1 MNPQALLQK
10 TTQLQT
16 QVQSLEV
23 EKKSL
28 AIQLLQA
35 NSQLE
40 WLKRQIFGKRSEKL
54 INKEDQKQ
62 LLFEGFEI
70 EEPPKDKQTE
80 VKGHT
85 RNKKNKGKDTITLP
99 ADLPIEKET
108 IDLPEEEKVCPS
120 TKKPLEKIG
129 EEISSKLAYRPGS
142 YYIKQIIRPKYA
154 TLDGSVKTAPLPES
168 LLDRCQADESLLAHI
183 IVQKYTDHLPLYR
196 QSEILRRGDIKI
208 SRQTLSKW
216 VMRCGKSLKPLYE
229 ELQKQILQ
237 SKNIFI
243 DETPIPLQASKKV
256 KQAYMWVIV
265 GGQGSDPPYRAY
277 HFRLNR
283 KHEHA
288 RELLKDYQGTFHS
301 DKYGCYEQLAKDKR
315 FNWCPCYSHIRRKFF
330 EAEGGEFRKTILR
343 KIRYL
348 FLFERVA
355 WERSP
360 EERLRIRKEK
370 EVPIIDELIELSQ
383 EKLKDYRVLPKSKLR
398 EALGYLCSLRPHLKN
413 YTKHPESRLD
423 NNVAERAIRP
433 LALGRKNWLFVGSE
447 EGGEVAATLFSLVQ
461 SCKASGVNPEK
472 YLTDVMKRLMS
483 HNAQKLVE
491 LLPDQWAKA
500 QESDSTP

>member
-10 TTQLQT
+10 NTLLQT
-16 QVQSLEV
+16 QVQSLKTENHTL
-23 EKKSL
+23 K
-28 AIQLLQA
+28 
-35 NSQLE
+35 SQLE

-54 INKEDQKQ
+54 INKEDQEQ

-85 RNKKNKGKDTITLP
+85 RKKKNKGKDTITLP
-99 ADLPIEKET
+99 ADLPIEKQI

-129 EEISSKLAYRPGS
+129 EEITSKLAYRPGS

-154 TLDGSVKTAPLPES
+154 SPDGSIKTAPLPES

-216 VMRCGKSLKPLYE
+216 VMRCGKALKPLYE

-243 DETPIPLQASKKV
+243 DETPIPMQASKKL

-265 GGQGSDPPYRAY
+265 GGQGSDPPYRA
-277 HFRLNR
+277 
-283 KHEHA
+283 
-288 RELLKDYQGTFHS
+288 
-301 DKYGCYEQLAKDKR
+301 
-315 FNWCPCYSHIRRKFF
+315 
-330 EAEGGEFRKTILR
+330 
-343 KIRYL
+343 
-348 FLFERVA
+348 
-355 WERSP
+355 
-360 EERLRIRKEK
+360 
-370 EVPIIDELIELSQ
+370 
-383 EKLKDYRVLPKSKLR
+383 LPL
-398 EALGYLCSLRPHLKN
+398 
-413 YTKHPESRLD
+413 
-423 NNVAERAIRP
+423 
-433 LALGRKNWLFVGSE
+433 
-447 EGGEVAATLFSLVQ
+447 
-461 SCKASGVNPEK
+461 
-472 YLTDVMKRLMS
+472 
-483 HNAQKLVE
+483 
-491 LLPDQWAKA
+491 
-500 QESDSTP
+500 